1 MKKMLIVCDI
11 EGTIFQAKYKIQGTD
26 YASSMWQPIAH
37 ALGSKAENDEF
48 ETHLKW
54 KNKEYENY
62 IDWVKATVAIH
73 KKYKLRKETFQRLI
87 DEAEYMPGVVEFFKK
102 LDREKF
108 IPVFITGGFMELAR
122 RAKNELKVDS
132 ADIYAAC
139 NYIFDAYG
147 NLVDVDIKSSDFDD
161 KITCVKEKLDFY
173 GLSID
178 EDWIFIGDGKND
190 VYIAEMAPYS
200 FGINAH
206 KELKKVV
213 AQPIDNFMEAFED
226 INAFYDIINT
236 AKGSTAHQ
244 RKILE
249 IRANR
254 QRQRERLVEENLEM
268 RQQIEE
274 LKKRIDI
281 LENTIPK
288 PTTVEAIIPFAEYY
302 YGENISFSKEARSSL
317 IKNAAAGYTQRYIE
331 GVFEQ
336 LNYINTWAKYM
347 KKEISKEE
355 YDSIVNNKKIT
366 YALSESTEAKFR
378 EEYTDSGVLINMH
391 MYMRSLPNCDRPR
404 TYFGWDKKHNK
415 VLISTMCEHK
425 KTSKYNK

>member
-1 MKKMLIVCDI
+1 MIL
-11 EGTIFQAKYKIQGTD
+11 Q
-26 YASSMWQPIAH
+26 
-37 ALGSKAENDEF
+37 
-48 ETHLKW
+48 
-54 KNKEYENY
+54 
-62 IDWVKATVAIH
+62 
-73 KKYKLRKETFQRLI
+73 
-87 DEAEYMPGVVEFFKK
+87 
-102 LDREKF
+102 
-108 IPVFITGGFMELAR
+108 
-122 RAKNELKVDS
+122 
-132 ADIYAAC
+132 
-139 NYIFDAYG
+139 
-147 NLVDVDIKSSDFDD
+147 
-161 KITCVKEKLDFY
+161 
-173 GLSID
+173 
-178 EDWIFIGDGKND
+178 DGKND
-190 VYIAEMAPYS
+190 VSIAGMAPYS

-226 INAFYDIINT
+226 INAFYDIVNT

-302 YGENISFSKEARSSL
+302 YGENISFSKEARASL

-336 LNYINTWAKYM
+336 LNYINTWAKYIIVAVPAVLKLHGETLADEQVNHQLSRNELSEHAAIY
-347 KKEISKEE
+347 KKEAVICWQLLYFIYVCSFISIRLHRAFNRH
-355 YDSIVNNKKIT
+355 Y
-366 YALSESTEAKFR
+366 
-378 EEYTDSGVLINMH
+378 
-391 MYMRSLPNCDRPR
+391 
-404 TYFGWDKKHNK
+404 
-415 VLISTMCEHK
+415 
-425 KTSKYNK
+425 KTFCCKTAYYL